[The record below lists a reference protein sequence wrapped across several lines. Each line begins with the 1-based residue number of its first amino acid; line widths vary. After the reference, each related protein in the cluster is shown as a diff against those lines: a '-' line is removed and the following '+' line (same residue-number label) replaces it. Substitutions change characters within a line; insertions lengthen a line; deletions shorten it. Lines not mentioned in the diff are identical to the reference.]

1 MTQWDT
7 YKAWNPNL
15 TNMSQNK
22 ISPGSESA
30 KTIRVR
36 WAYRFFS

>member
-7 YKAWNPNL
+7 YKGWNPNL
-15 TNMSQNK
+15 TKMSQNK

-30 KTIRVR
+30 IKTKVR
-36 WAYRFFS
+36 SAYLFFS